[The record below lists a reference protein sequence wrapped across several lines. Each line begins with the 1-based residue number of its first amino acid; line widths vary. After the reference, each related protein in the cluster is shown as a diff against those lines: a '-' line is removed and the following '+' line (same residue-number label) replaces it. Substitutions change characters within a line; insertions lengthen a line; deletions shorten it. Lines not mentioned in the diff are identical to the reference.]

1 MLCSLFSYLFLTN
14 VDFRASF
21 FDCFPF
27 MNFVP
32 AFLYLQMIFDI
43 QAVVLA
49 LMFFYRT
56 DAVVGSNL
64 WQDSPYTLGCVVK
77 HLLYDISA
85 FSKFESGILWN
96 TDKDV
101 FKYWILKDTD
111 NCWIK
116 WWGNTV
122 LQEYSKKLWKFFSVF
137 TVSLYSFSVKQPVLI
152 RSSNVKLSVFS
163 PPIYFFETT
172 M

>member
-77 HLLYDISA
+77 HTCFTIFLLSQNLSQA
-85 FSKFESGILWN
+85 FCETLTRTFLNIEFLR
-96 TDKDV
+96 TQ
-101 FKYWILKDTD
+101 T
-111 NCWIK
+111 
-116 WWGNTV
+116 TV
-122 LQEYSKKLWKFFSVF
+122 E
-137 TVSLYSFSVKQPVLI
+137 
-152 RSSNVKLSVFS
+152 
-163 PPIYFFETT
+163 
-172 M
+172 